1 MSRLEGLWVDLLNQ
15 NPTNED
21 LRYVIEWVEPLRERA
36 GNQLLNQN
44 PTNEDLRYVIRWVEP
59 LRERAGNQRKRS
71 KKEILNE
78 MRIV

>member
-1 MSRLEGLWVDLLNQ
+1 MSRLEGLWVDLLSQ

-36 GNQLLNQN
+36 ENL
-44 PTNEDLRYVIRWVEP
+44 
-59 LRERAGNQRKRS
+59 RKRS